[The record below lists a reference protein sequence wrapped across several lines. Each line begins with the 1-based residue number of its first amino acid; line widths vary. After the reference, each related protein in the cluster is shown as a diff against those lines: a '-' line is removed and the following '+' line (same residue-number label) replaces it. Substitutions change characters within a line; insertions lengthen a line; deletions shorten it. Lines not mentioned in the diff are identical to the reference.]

1 MSRNQSSGPAYEVL
15 GLVPAAGR
23 ASRLAPI
30 PCSKEVYPIGFQFLA
45 GTQRPKTAC
54 QFLLEKMRV
63 AEITKAYIVLRQGK
77 WDIPAYFCSGSLVDM
92 RLGYLVAGPNCGPP
106 CTLDEAYDFVRH
118 AVVAFG
124 FPDILFSGDDAFLRL
139 LSQQARSG
147 AHIVLGLFPA
157 DQPQK
162 MDMVE
167 LSGDGH
173 VTDLV
178 IQPRVTALRYSWDVA
193 VWTPQF
199 TEFMHR
205 YLNTEKSASSEIS
218 VGHVI
223 QAAIREGMRSEGV
236 EVSDEPYYDIGTPEG
251 LSRAIRRFGSY
262 AEVLR

>member
-1 MSRNQSSGPAYEVL
+1 MGRNEPSKPRRDVI
-15 GLVPAAGR
+15 GLLPAAGR
-23 ASRLAPI
+23 ASRLAPL
-30 PCSKEVYPIGFQFLA
+30 PCSKEVYPIGFEFLE
-45 GTQRPKTAC
+45 GTRRAKTAC
-54 QFLLEKMRV
+54 HFLLEKMRA
-63 AEITKAYIVLRQGK
+63 AEITKAYIVLREGK
-77 WDIPAYFCSGSLVDM
+77 WDIPAYFRSGALVDM
-92 RLGYLVAGPNCGPP
+92 RLGYLIAGPNCGPP

-124 FPDILFSGDDAFLRL
+124 FPDILFSGEDAFCRL
-139 LSQQARSG
+139 LSKQSENNAQ
-147 AHIVLGLFPA
+147 IVLGLFPA

-167 LSGDGH
+167 LSEDGH

-178 IQPRVTALRYSWDVA
+178 IQPPETELRYSWDVA
-193 VWTPQF
+193 VWTPEF

-205 YLNTEKSASSEIS
+205 YLNTETSAGSEIS

-223 QAAIREGMRSEGV
+223 QAAIREGMRTEGV

-262 AEVLR
+262 AEASR

>member
-1 MSRNQSSGPAYEVL
+1 MSRNEPSNSRGDVI
-15 GLVPAAGR
+15 GLLPAAGR
-23 ASRLAPI
+23 ASRLAPL
-30 PCSKEVYPIGFQFLA
+30 PCSKEVYPIGFEFFE
-45 GTQRPKTAC
+45 GTRRAKTAC
-54 QFLLEKMRV
+54 HFLLEKMRA

-124 FPDILFSGDDAFLRL
+124 FPDILFSGDDAFRRL
-139 LSQQARSG
+139 LSHQARSD
-147 AHIVLGLFPA
+147 ADIILGLFPA

-167 LSGDGH
+167 LSEEGH
-173 VTDLV
+173 VTDLI
-178 IQPRVTALRYSWDVA
+178 IQPPVTELRYSWDVA
-193 VWTPQF
+193 VWTPEF

-205 YLNTEKSASSEIS
+205 YLTTKESATREIS